1 MTVYETIFIVKTSL
15 TDDEVSGVLGKIRG
29 LIEKHG
35 GEILKTE
42 NWGKKKLAYEVR
54 KEKKGAYVFLRF
66 RGPGSV
72 ISELERQYRVEDAV
86 IKFLTVKCDPKL
98 LADELAREAAA
109 AHAGA
114 GSPAAVAAPVAAPA
128 AESA

>member
-15 TDDEVSGVLGKIRG
+15 TDEELSSLVGKMRGV
-29 LIEKHG
+29 IEKHG

-54 KEKKGAYVFLRF
+54 KEKKGAYVFFRF
-66 RGPGSV
+66 RGPGGLV
-72 ISELERQYRVEDAV
+72 SELERQYRVEDAV
-86 IKFLTVKCDPKL
+86 IKFLTIKCDPKV
-98 LADELAREAAA
+98 LAEELAREAAA
-109 AHAGA
+109 THTGA
-114 GSPAAVAAPVAAPA
+114 ATPVAVAASPS